1 MSGVA
6 ALDEDPYLWLED
18 LDSPAAARWVAERN
32 AETLGAFAG
41 EEFARIRDAVREVL
55 DSKDRIPYPGWRGDG
70 FYYGFWKD
78 ADHPR
83 GVWRRT
89 TAEQYRRDEPE
100 WDVLLDVGA
109 LNDAEG
115 ETWTWS
121 GVTVLR
127 PGYDRCLVSLARGG
141 SDAVVVR
148 EFDLRERVFVE
159 NGFTVPEAKS
169 GVDWIDADHIFV
181 ATDFGPGSLTSSGY
195 PRVVRRW
202 RRGTPLSEAEPVF
215 EGDADDVQV
224 TVRHDPTPGYE
235 RDFVTRHRDFFHR
248 EVHLV
253 RAGGEL
259 VRLDIPDDAG
269 WDVHRGR
276 LLIRLRSPWTA
287 GGVTYQ
293 ADMLL
298 ATSFDGFLAGWRDL
312 TVLFRPDEHTSLSTW
327 AWTRDHLL
335 LVTSTDVRTRV
346 HVLTPDKPE
355 WRRQPVPGADGL
367 DHTWIVDTDPDN
379 GDSYLIGST
388 GFLRPATLSL
398 GSVGGEPAVLKR
410 EPAFFDAGA
419 MAVRQH
425 FAVSADGTR
434 VPYFV
439 VGGAGPAPTLL
450 SGYGGFEISMTPG
463 YDGVLGRGWL
473 ARGGTFAV
481 ANIRGGGEYG
491 PAWHRAAQRE
501 NRVKAFEDFA
511 AVALDLVARG
521 ITTPAQLGIRGGS
534 NGGLLMGVMLT
545 RYPSLFGAVV
555 ARVPLLD
562 MRRYTHLLAGKS
574 WIAEYGDPD
583 DEHDW
588 AYLRNFSPYQ
598 NVRPGTPYPPVL
610 MITST
615 RDDRVHP
622 GHARKMVAL
631 LRRHGHDVAYY
642 ENVEGGHDGAA
653 DNEQAA
659 TIAALT
665 LEFLR
670 RRLAQA

>member
-1 MSGVA
+1 VA
-6 ALDEDPYLWLED
+6 ALFEDPYLWLED

-41 EEFARIRDAVREVL
+41 DDFARTRDALREVL

-70 FYYGFWKD
+70 FYYSFWRD

-89 TAEQYRRDEPE
+89 TAEQYRRDEPH

-115 ETWTWS
+115 ESWTWNS
-121 GVTVLR
+121 VTVLR

-148 EFDLRERVFVE
+148 EFDLRDRVFVE
-159 NGFTVPEAKS
+159 DGFSLPEAKS
-169 GVDWIDADHIFV
+169 EVGWIDAGCIHV
-181 ATDFGPGSLTSSGY
+181 ATDFGPGSLTTSGY
-195 PRVVRRW
+195 PRIVKRW
-202 RRGTPLSEAEPVF
+202 RRGTPLAEAELVF
-215 EGDADDVQV
+215 EGEPDDVGV
-224 TVRHDPTPGYE
+224 GARHDPTPGFE
-235 RDFVTRHRDFFHR
+235 RDFVVRHRDFFHR
-248 EVHLV
+248 EVHLR
-253 RAGGEL
+253 RADGEL
-259 VRLDIPDDAG
+259 VRIDIPDDAG
-269 WDVHRGR
+269 WDVHRDR

-287 GGVTYQ
+287 GGVTHP
-293 ADMLL
+293 AGTLL
-298 ATSFDGFLAGWRDL
+298 AAGFDGFLAGRREL

-335 LVTSTDVRTRV
+335 LVTITDVRTRV
-346 HVLTPDKPE
+346 HVLTPGEPDWE
-355 WRRQPVPGADGL
+355 RRVLPGAGDL
-367 DHTWIVDTDPDN
+367 DQTWIVDTDPDN
-379 GDSYLIGST
+379 DDAYLISST
-388 GFLRPATLSL
+388 GFLRPATLGL
-398 GSVGGEPAVLKR
+398 GSVGRPDVEVLKR
-410 EPAFFDAGA
+410 EPAFFDAGGL
-419 MAVRQH
+419 AVRQH

-439 VGGAGPAPTLL
+439 VGGEGAAPTLL
-450 SGYGGFEISMTPG
+450 TGYGGFEISMMPG
-463 YDGVLGRGWL
+463 YDGVIGRGWL

-491 PAWHRAAQRE
+491 PAWHQAAQRE
-501 NRVKAFEDFA
+501 NRVRAFEDFA
-511 AVALDLVARG
+511 AVAEDLVARG

-545 RYPSLFGAVV
+545 RYPALFGAVV

-562 MRRYTHLLAGKS
+562 MRRYTGLLAGKS

-588 AYLRNFSPYQ
+588 AYLREFSPYQ
-598 NVRPGTPYPPVL
+598 NVRAGTPYPPIL

-622 GHARKMVAL
+622 AHARKMVAL
-631 LRRHGHDVAYY
+631 LREHGHEVAYY
-642 ENVEGGHDGAA
+642 ENVEGGHDAAA
-653 DNEQAA
+653 DNEQVA
-659 TIAALT
+659 TITAMT

-670 RRLAQA
+670 RKLGQA